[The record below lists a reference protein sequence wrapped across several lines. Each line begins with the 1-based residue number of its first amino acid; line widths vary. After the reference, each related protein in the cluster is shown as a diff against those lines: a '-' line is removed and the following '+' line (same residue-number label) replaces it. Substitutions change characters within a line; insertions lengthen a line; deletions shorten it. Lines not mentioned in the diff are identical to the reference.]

1 MQNQSVSPAPFGR
14 VLTAMVTPLDDNGGL
29 DHAAAAQLAV
39 DLVDLGN
46 DGLVL
51 NGTTG
56 ESPTTSDAEKAALI
70 RTVVDAVQGRAVVVA
85 GTGTNDTAHSIEL
98 SQQAVAAGADG
109 LLLVTP
115 YYNKPSQDGLIAHFR
130 AVADATSAPVM
141 LYDIPG
147 RSAVALRTETLLRLA
162 EHPRI
167 VANKDAK
174 GDPFAAQR
182 VMSQSAL
189 VYYSGDDAL
198 NLPLLS
204 VGASGFVSV
213 VGHLVADRLAAMFA
227 AYSSGDVAAARE
239 ISDSMVPIIVG
250 VMTRAQGAVMVKAA
264 LDLLGR
270 VGGGGLR
277 LPLLAADPGQREQ
290 LLLDLKAG
298 GFDL

>member
-14 VLTAMVTPLDDNGGL
+14 VLTAMVTPFDSDGALDR
-29 DHAAAAQLAV
+29 AAAAQLAV

-46 DGLVL
+46 DGLVV

-56 ESPTTSDAEKAALI
+56 ESPTTTDAEKQALVE
-70 RTVVDAVQGRAVVVA
+70 TVVEAVQGRAFVVA
-85 GTGTNDTAHSIEL
+85 GTGTNDTRHSIEL
-98 SQQAVAAGADG
+98 SRQAAHAGADG

-115 YYNKPSQDGLIAHFR
+115 YYSKPPQAGLIAHFR
-130 AVADATSAPVM
+130 SVADATELPAM

-147 RSAVALRTETLLRLA
+147 RSGVEIKTQTLLRLA

-174 GDPFAAQR
+174 GDPFAAQE
-182 VMSQSAL
+182 VLSQSDL
-189 VYYSGDDAL
+189 VFYSGDDGL

-213 VGHLVADRLAAMFA
+213 VGHLVADRLAAMLDAFK
-227 AYSSGDVAAARE
+227 SGEVAIARE
-239 ISDSMVPIIVG
+239 ISDSLVPIIVG
-250 VMTRAQGAVMVKAA
+250 VMNRTQGAIMIKAA

-270 VGGGGLR
+270 VGGGSLR
-277 LPLLAADPGQREQ
+277 LPLLQADTLARDQ
-290 LLLDLKAG
+290 LLLDLKSG